1 MKNNGLTAAAVILM
15 VLLVAGAG
23 SAAARQT
30 TPSVTASPLMKAM
43 QTTAVFR
50 SAEKIT
56 QFENNLNWINET
68 RTRNEY
74 QAGMLATTY
83 EDMWVGEVIGD
94 WQPFIRYEFTYAPD
108 GTLAS
113 ETVFEWDSSDWRPFE
128 RTLYD
133 GTGGVF
139 TRILVQAPD
148 GAGGWVDVEQSTYV
162 VENDLVVA
170 GQTDQW
176 LGEWTPVERFTYVEV
191 DNSVIETTERP
202 NGTTWMNAERTIYPG
217 LSLFYLHREFERLLD
232 EFSELEGML
241 YAIRLPELVSQNW
254 DGTDWV
260 NELRIDR
267 NATLQPGTF
276 YIVDETTTTEEWDG
290 SAWVPTGRTFTEFD
304 TSHQLNG
311 LPSRMSLQ
319 IWDGTGWVEFGSEQY
334 ILRTD
339 LRKIAQST
347 LSMDLGNGMN
357 EVSRVRIEWSNVGSV
372 DVENPEAPVTFVLSQ
387 NVPNPFNPSTRIG
400 YTLQESQEIRLTVH
414 DLLGRQ
420 IDVLDSGF
428 RSAGEHAITWDASA
442 MPSGM
447 YLYRLETAGHAVTRT
462 MVLMK

>member
-1 MKNNGLTAAAVILM
+1 
-15 VLLVAGAG
+15 
-23 SAAARQT
+23 
-30 TPSVTASPLMKAM
+30 MKAM

-56 QFENNLNWINET
+56 LFEDNLNWINET

-74 QAGMLATTY
+74 QAGQLAVRY
-83 EDMWVGEVIGD
+83 EDVWVGDVIGE
-94 WQPFIRYEFTYAPD
+94 WQPFMRYDFTYGLD
-108 GTLAS
+108 GSLAS
-113 ETVFEWDSSDWRPFE
+113 ETVFEWNATDWRPFE
-128 RTLYD
+128 RTLYE
-133 GTGGVF
+133 GSGSVF

-148 GAGGWVDVEQSTYV
+148 GAGGWVDVEQTTYV

-176 LGEWTPVERFTYVEV
+176 LGQWTPRERFAYVEV

-202 NGTTWMNAERTIYPG
+202 NGTAWMNAERTIYPG

-232 EFSELEGML
+232 ESSELEGML
-241 YAIRLPELVSQNW
+241 YAIRLPELISQNW

-267 NATLQPGTF
+267 NASYQVNTF
-276 YIVDETTTTEEWDG
+276 YIIDETTITEEWDG
-290 SAWVPTGRTFTEFD
+290 SAWVPTGRTFTEYV
-304 TSHQLNG
+304 TSHELNG

-334 ILRTD
+334 ILQTD
-339 LRKIAQST
+339 ARKIAQST
-347 LSMDLGNGMN
+347 LSMDLGSGMN
-357 EVSRVRIEWSNVGSV
+357 EVSRVRIEWSDAGSV

-420 IDVLDSGF
+420 VDVLDSGF
-428 RSAGEHAITWDASA
+428 RSAGDHAITWDASA

-447 YLYRLETAGHAVTRT
+447 YLYRLETAGHAVTRS